1 MSGTIRSDIVTYEC
15 TVHNSGEES
24 GFVYIS
30 RFRTVARLQ
39 RPEIERAGASKQ
51 GSLFGSGFAGLGAIG
66 AIGAIRN
73 IPPASFFPSRPW
85 RHDRSPAPAART
97 SS

>member
-15 TVHNSGEES
+15 TVDNSGEES

-39 RPEIERAGASKQ
+39 RSEIETAGASKQ
-51 GSLFGSGFAGLGAIG
+51 GSLFGSGSAGSGVIG
-66 AIGAIRN
+66 VTGAIRN
-73 IPPASFFPSRPW
+73 TLPASSFLSRPW
-85 RHDRSPAPAART
+85 RHGRSPAPAART
-97 SS
+97 VW